1 MKYLIVYG
9 AQAGS
14 DGRTD
19 IVTIELSPISLF
31 LDGWKDKKHENVY
44 GCPLVAGWTVGHVR
58 AKGYNGQSMPDYG
71 QACWIAGIQ
80 PKTKQNGQTNSDLGG
95 TDRSSENSH
104 NIKLVCIIQA
114 FNLYMYQPRVS

>member
-1 MKYLIVYG
+1 MVHNRERT
-9 AQAGS
+9 
-14 DGRTD
+14 DGRT
-19 IVTIELSPISLF
+19 LSLLSCPLF
-31 LDGWKDKKHENVY
+31 LSFWTAEKTKKHENVY
-44 GCPLVAGWTVGHVR
+44 RCLLVAGWTVGHVR

-95 TDRSSENSH
+95 TDRSAENSH
-104 NIKLVCIIQA
+104 NIKLVCIIQV

>member
-1 MKYLIVYG
+1 M
-9 AQAGS
+9 
-14 DGRTD
+14 
-19 IVTIELSPISLF
+19 
-31 LDGWKDKKHENVY
+31 
-44 GCPLVAGWTVGHVR
+44 AGWTVGHVR

-104 NIKLVCIIQA
+104 DIKLVYIIQA
-114 FNLYMYQPRVS
+114 FNLYMYQSRVS